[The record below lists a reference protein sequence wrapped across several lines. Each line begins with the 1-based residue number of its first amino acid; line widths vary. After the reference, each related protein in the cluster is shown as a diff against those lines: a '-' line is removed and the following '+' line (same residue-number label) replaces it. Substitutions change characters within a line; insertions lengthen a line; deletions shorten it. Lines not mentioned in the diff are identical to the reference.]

1 MGFKI
6 SVEMLIVTDK
16 KTNEIIFA
24 IPVIDYYWCNTL
36 KINCSPQDVE
46 TLSSVSES
54 CIKDEGNY
62 NKFWISADSL
72 VFVAPKLESILVE
85 IKNKDF
91 TI

>member
-6 SVEMLIVTDK
+6 SVEMLIINDK

-36 KINCSPQDVE
+36 NINCSAQDVE

-54 CIKDEGNY
+54 CIKNEGNY
-62 NKFWISADSL
+62 NKFWISTENL
-72 VFVAPKLESILVE
+72 LLVAPKLESILVE
-85 IKNKDF
+85 IKNKEF